1 MGLGKYGEG
10 GREEVPGCGSKPL
23 AQRHEEV
30 NRPAL
35 EPAMAGLRE
44 GGMIAGAGTG
54 DEARRVRPERGQR
67 SSFSAPGAALN
78 SRAAERTGP
87 GKGTPQRVG

>member
-30 NRPAL
+30 NPPAL
-35 EPAMAGLRE
+35 EPAMAGLRA

-54 DEARRVRPERGQR
+54 DEARRVLPCVVSGSRFPRPG
-67 SSFSAPGAALN
+67 LH
-78 SRAAERTGP
+78 
-87 GKGTPQRVG
+87 